1 MGSVRIVA
9 LLTGVIGAALAI
21 AQPLQAG
28 PAPDHGFADRV
39 LAAHNRERARLGI
52 AAMAWSPRLAGEA
65 RQWADSL
72 ARRRAF
78 EHSGHEGVGENL
90 WMGTSGYY
98 SVEQMIGGFVEE
110 GRHFRAGTFPD
121 VSRTGDWA
129 DVGHYSQLIWPGTR
143 EVGCALVRGGRDE
156 VLVCR
161 YWPAGNIIGQQVP

>member
-1 MGSVRIVA
+1 MPAKRGN
-9 LLTGVIGAALAI
+9 
-21 AQPLQAG
+21 G
-28 PAPDHGFADRV
+28 P
-39 LAAHNRERARLGI
+39 N
-52 AAMAWSPRLAGEA
+52 
-65 RQWADSL
+65 SL